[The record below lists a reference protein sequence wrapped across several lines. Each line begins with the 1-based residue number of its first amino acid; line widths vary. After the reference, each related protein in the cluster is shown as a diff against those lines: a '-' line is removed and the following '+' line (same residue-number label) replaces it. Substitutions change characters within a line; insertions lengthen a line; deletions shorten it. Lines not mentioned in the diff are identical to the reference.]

1 LLGCAF
7 DRFDHAKTPLV
18 GSSVGTYEHL
28 MKRVDPAQV
37 QKMIDDSKSAP
48 APAAAPVEAA
58 APAPTTP
65 SDDGE
70 ALAKE
75 PLAPVCTIDDFT
87 KVDLRVARVVKAEHV
102 PEAKKLLKLTV
113 SLGGDATR
121 TVFAGI
127 KAYYKPEDLEGRL
140 VIICANLAP
149 RQMKF
154 GLSEG
159 MVLAAGAEGEAFV
172 LSPDSGA
179 KAGQRV
185 H

>member
-1 LLGCAF
+1 
-7 DRFDHAKTPLV
+7 
-18 GSSVGTYEHL
+18 
-28 MKRVDPAQV
+28 MKRVEPEKV
-37 QKMIDDSKSAP
+37 QKMIDESKPESSADAPQGAATQRSVP
-48 APAAAPVEAA
+48 AGAA
-58 APAPTTP
+58 
-65 SDDGE
+65 DGPE

-75 PLAPVCTIDDFT
+75 PIAETCTIDDFT
-87 KVDLRVARVVKAEHV
+87 KVDLRVARIVAADAV

-113 SLGGDATR
+113 SLGGEERR

-127 KAYYKPEDLEGRL
+127 KAYYKPEDLVGRL

-159 MVLAAGAEGEAFV
+159 MVLAAGAEGEAYV

-179 KAGQRV
+179 RPGQRV